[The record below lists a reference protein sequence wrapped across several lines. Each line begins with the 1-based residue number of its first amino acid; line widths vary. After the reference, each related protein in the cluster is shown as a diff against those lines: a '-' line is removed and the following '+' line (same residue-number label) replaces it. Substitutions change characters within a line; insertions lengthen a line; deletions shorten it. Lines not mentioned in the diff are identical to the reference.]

1 MDITT
6 KNMRALLINVL
17 LGVAIV
23 AAVFAAIGGGWSI
36 AKYTGFL
43 PFKKAKKALV
53 IEQTPITV
61 ENVKAIGELMT
72 ATWYDEMVVIVQK
85 FSEGD
90 SVVVRRVMEEDQ
102 IVEVE
107 NVEEVEKVEE
117 VVEVE
122 ENKEEENEEVDNGK
136 KKKKNKDKKKDK
148 NKEQEQEQ
156 SKEQSKEQK
165 KEQNTPQVR
174 TSNPDE
180 LVIIQKV
187 HGRIGI
193 NLKNMEPDAL
203 QFLEDGTVRIT
214 LPALECLDLIMN
226 PTDTEVFEE
235 KGNWDLDD
243 LKKAIAPAEEEMKAK
258 MMKDKSLFETA
269 RKSAADVVAQL
280 FRAAGY
286 ENVEV
291 IIPTNAI
298 KLEIPSLEQ

>member
-17 LGVAIV
+17 LGMAIV

-36 AKYTGFL
+36 AKSTGIL

-136 KKKKNKDKKKDK
+136 KKKNKDKKKDK
-148 NKEQEQEQ
+148 NKEQEQ
-156 SKEQSKEQK
+156 EQSKEQK